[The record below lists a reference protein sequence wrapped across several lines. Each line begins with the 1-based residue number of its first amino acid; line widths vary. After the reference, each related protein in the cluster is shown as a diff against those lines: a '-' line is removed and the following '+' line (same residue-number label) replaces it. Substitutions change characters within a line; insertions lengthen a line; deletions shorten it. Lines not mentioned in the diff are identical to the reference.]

1 MDDLQAARGLYAAL
15 RRKGTATTAGMAYL
29 LWSSQERT
37 SYIVCP
43 DGTCL
48 PRDRAT
54 LIAQLR
60 ILLLRAEFPVE
71 YVARYDR
78 DDN

>member
-1 MDDLQAARGLYAAL
+1 
-15 RRKGTATTAGMAYL
+15 MAYL
-29 LWSSQERT
+29 LWSNSGST
-37 SYIVCP
+37 TYVVTP

-48 PRDRAT
+48 PNDRAT
-54 LIAQLR
+54 LIANLR
-60 ILLLRAEFPVE
+60 LLLLRADFPVE

>member
-15 RRKGTATTAGMAYL
+15 RRKRTASTAGMAYL
-29 LWSSQERT
+29 LWSNSGST
-37 SYIVCP
+37 TYVVTP

-48 PRDRAT
+48 PNDRAT
-54 LIAQLR
+54 LIANLR
-60 ILLLRAEFPVE
+60 LLLLRADFPVE